1 MSLTGLIILLVIAG
15 FCGSVGSG
23 LAGHTNAGC
32 LGSIALGFVGALL
45 GAWLARLLN
54 LPEVFSVHVGRE
66 TFPVVWS
73 IVGAALFSGVLSFL
87 TRPRGYY

>member
-1 MSLTGLIILLVIAG
+1 MSLTGLLILLLIAG

-23 LAGHTNAGC
+23 LAGHGNAGC
-32 LGSIALGFVGALL
+32 LGSIALGFVGAML
-45 GAWLARLLN
+45 GAWLARLLH

-66 TFPVVWS
+66 SFPVVWS

-87 TRPRGYY
+87 TRPRGY